1 MAGPSYLQYNTLQQA
16 VTSGLELGVNL
27 SDMTLKRAISTPI
40 SHPEA
45 LVDSSWDAELQNLYN
60 AEFQQGSST
69 AYQSQPLKL
78 LFGVGIEALVGV
90 GVGIERAVERITS
103 LLIQTTHHSI
113 NS

>member
-45 LVDSSWDAELQNLYN
+45 LVDSSWDAELQN

-69 AYQSQPLKL
+69 AYQSQPFTGGL
-78 LFGVGIEALVGV
+78 LLLTGYSVGV
-90 GVGIERAVERITS
+90 ALNKSSRCASNCIK
-103 LLIQTTHHSI
+103 
-113 NS
+113 